1 MTVMKRIMICT
12 LAVFTL
18 TFVSCKGGDDNKA
31 EEYIDR
37 IYDAIDRQDFAT
49 AVNLYKEMRHY
60 LNSLDDD
67 TERKMREQLGAEK
80 LKKIDEMEDILYQ
93 GCKARG
99 IPFGPDEMAAQEAA
113 EEEAE
118 EAIEEM
124 GVAEPWE
131 DEVGVYP
138 ENTDSLG
145 EEATIIDTEAG
156 DAVEEHPGQ
165 GEQAPAQTEDDFRL

>member
-1 MTVMKRIMICT
+1 MTVMKRILICA
-12 LAVFTL
+12 LAAVTL
-18 TFVSCKGGDDNKA
+18 TFVSCREGGDNKA

-37 IYDAIDRQDFAT
+37 IYDAIDKQDFAT
-49 AVNLYKEMRHY
+49 AVDLYKEMRHY

-80 LKKIDEMEDILYQ
+80 LNKIDEMEDILYQ

-124 GVAEPWE
+124 GIAEPWE
-131 DEVGVYP
+131 DGSGIYP

-145 EEATIIDTEAG
+145 EEATIIDTDTD
-156 DAVEEHPGQ
+156 DAVEEHPEET
-165 GEQAPAQTEDDFRL
+165 EQAPAQTEDDFSL